1 MDVGTGGAYYLATA
15 ADHIVAHPTTVTGG
29 IGVILNLYNLEDA
42 MAQFNIVGTPVKSG
56 EHIDLGTPIAAPS
69 EAARQLLQQM
79 ADEFHARFR
88 EVAIEGRP
96 QLKSAPAEVF
106 DGRVFTARQAL
117 DLRLIDSIGYLDDV
131 TTLAGQLSGAAGAP
145 VVALHRCH
153 DRARTPYDVTPNVPL
168 QSGFLPLSVPGL
180 ERAKLPTF
188 LYLWQPEPT
197 LERVGG
203 R

>member
-1 MDVGTGGAYYLATA
+1 
-15 ADHIVAHPTTVTGG
+15 
-29 IGVILNLYNLEDA
+29 

-56 EHIDLGTPIAAPS
+56 EHIDLGTPIAASS

-96 QLKSAPAEVF
+96 QLKSAPAEVY

-117 DLRLIDSIGYLDDV
+117 ALRLVDSIGYLDDA
-131 TTLAGQLSGAAGAP
+131 TTLAGEMGGVAGAP

-188 LYLWQPEPT
+188 LYVWQPEPT